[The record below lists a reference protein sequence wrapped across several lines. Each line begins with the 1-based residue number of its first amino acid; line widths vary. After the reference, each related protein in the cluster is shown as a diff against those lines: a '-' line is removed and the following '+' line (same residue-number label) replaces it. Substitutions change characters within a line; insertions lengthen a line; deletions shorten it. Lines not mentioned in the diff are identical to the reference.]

1 MPRYLT
7 AADLN
12 AQLAGS
18 KNERTILEDRAAQ
31 ASVSNS
37 VFLSHSSKDVNILA
51 GAIALLEK
59 HGGTVY
65 IDKKDS
71 SLPSVTS
78 TSTAEKLRQRI
89 KDCRKFVILTSEN
102 SKDSRWVP
110 WELGLADSYRTPANV
125 AILPT
130 VMSGDHN
137 WTEQEY
143 LGLYRRITYGQI
155 DGQSRDV
162 FMVWDHIRN
171 TASELSRWLRE
182 Q

>member
-7 AADLN
+7 ASDLR
-12 AQLAGS
+12 AQVPGHL
-18 KNERTILEDRAAQ
+18 NERAALEKRATE
-31 ASVSNS
+31 ASVSQS
-37 VFLSHSSKDVNILA
+37 VFLSHSSKDAEHLA

-59 HGGTVY
+59 HGGMTY
-65 IDKKDS
+65 IDKKDA
-71 SLPSVTS
+71 SLPPATD

-110 WELGLADSYRTPANV
+110 WELGLADGHRTPANV

-130 VMSGDHN
+130 VISGDHK

-143 LGLYRRITYGQI
+143 LGLYRRITYGKLE
-155 DGQSRDV
+155 GHSGDV
-162 FMVWDHIRN
+162 FMVWDHITNR
-171 TASELSRWLRE
+171 ASELSVWLRS
-182 Q
+182 